1 MVKTVQEVYQA
12 GLDKSTK
19 LYAFEAL
26 SRAAPHRRGAAASMG
41 SILEFWRGGVPLG
54 QVFWLW
60 GLLGGAVINLFA
72 TLLMVFLLTAGAP
85 AWIAAVLFAAHL
97 PVNVLLLVGVWR
109 SAGRPRLPVTPRPS
123 HGSRWSRGSPC

>member
-1 MVKTVQEVYQA
+1 
-12 GLDKSTK
+12 
-19 LYAFEAL
+19 
-26 SRAAPHRRGAAASMG
+26 MG

-54 QVFWLW
+54 QAFWLW

-109 SAGRPRLPVTPRPS
+109 SAGRPEVGGDTAALARVAMVAWVAVLMVA
-123 HGSRWSRGSPC
+123 